1 MLNKWLQRKFIMM
14 VLGVIVTVL
23 QDRIGLSPEQVQ
35 TVMTLIL
42 GWIGVEGAGD
52 VISRLKKPTP

>member
-35 TVMTLIL
+35 TVMMLIL